1 MEFILTIMANDRTG
15 IAERLAREI
24 AEHQGNWLE
33 SRLATMAGKFAG
45 IVRVEVPE
53 ENFEALSKALH
64 ELKEDGLNI
73 SIEMGETGHG
83 HTSSHIIEV
92 VGNDRAG
99 IVREVTDALAN
110 AHANVIDLQTK
121 IAPASM
127 SGGVIFK
134 AMIEFALTEDQSLD
148 NVIQAL
154 ENLSPDLMV
163 DSK

>member
-24 AEHQGNWLE
+24 AAHQGNWLE

-53 ENFEALSKALH
+53 ANFEALSLALQN
-64 ELKEDGLNI
+64 LKEDGLNV
-73 SIEMGETGHG
+73 SIEMGETGEG
-83 HTSSHIIEV
+83 HNTGHVIEV
-92 VGNDRAG
+92 VGNDRPG
-99 IVREVTDALAN
+99 IVREVTDALAGQ
-110 AHANVIDLQTK
+110 HANVIDLQTK

-134 AMIEFALTEDQSLD
+134 AMIEFALTDEQSLD

-163 DSK
+163 DTK